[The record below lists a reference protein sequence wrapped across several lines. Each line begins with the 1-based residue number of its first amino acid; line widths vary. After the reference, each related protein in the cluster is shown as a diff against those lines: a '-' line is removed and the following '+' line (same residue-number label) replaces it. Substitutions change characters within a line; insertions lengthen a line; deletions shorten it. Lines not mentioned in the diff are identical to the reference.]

1 MASSLRRNPFIGIPL
16 FNAFKFKFYNLIP
29 PHSLQNKF
37 SQKYYPA
44 ANSPFGGPDSYREGG
59 LKLSMDELNRKTVE
73 EFKRSDKT
81 PVIAVLENIRS
92 AYNVGSVFRT
102 ADAFLLEAIYITGY
116 TCVPPHKEIKK
127 TALGAEE
134 SVEWKHFANA
144 TEAIKTLKESGYKI
158 YAVEQAVNSLMLQ
171 NLNFNNDEKI
181 AVIFGNEVTGV
192 EQETIL
198 QCDGC
203 IEIPQLGMKHSLNI
217 ATAAGVVLWE
227 IVRRRLFTTPTAVAN
242 PVGG

>member
-1 MASSLRRNPFIGIPL
+1 VAT
-16 FNAFKFKFYNLIP
+16 
-29 PHSLQNKF
+29 NK
-37 SQKYYPA
+37 
-44 ANSPFGGPDSYREGG
+44 
-59 LKLSMDELNRKTVE
+59 KLSMDELNRKSVE
-73 EFKRSDKT
+73 EFKQSEKI

-116 TCVPPHKEIKK
+116 TCIPPHKEIKK

-134 SVEWKHFANA
+134 TVDWKHFANA
-144 TEAIKTLKESGYKI
+144 PEAIIALKAAGYKI
-158 YAVEQAVNSLMLQ
+158 YAIEQAANSLQLQ
-171 NLNFNNDEKI
+171 QVNFAADEKI

-192 EQETIL
+192 EQETIG

-227 IVRRRLFTTPTAVAN
+227 IVRKKLF
-242 PVGG
+242 